1 MGFDPSL
8 IYNVV
13 SRKLQVALPYIP
25 KIKFDLPYT
34 LVIEVILAK
43 LANLIPSNPIKQ
55 HQITM
60 FLLLKS

>member
-13 SRKLQVALPYIP
+13 SRKLQVAKNIP
-25 KIKFDLPYT
+25 KIKFDLPYN

>member
-34 LVIEVILAK
+34 LVIEVILA
-43 LANLIPSNPIKQ
+43 NFIPSNPTRQ